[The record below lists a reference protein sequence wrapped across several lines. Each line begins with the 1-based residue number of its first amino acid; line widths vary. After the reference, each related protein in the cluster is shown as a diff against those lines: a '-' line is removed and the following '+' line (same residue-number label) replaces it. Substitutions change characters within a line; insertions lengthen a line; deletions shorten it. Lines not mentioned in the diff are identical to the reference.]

1 MIRNAIGKIGSV
13 FNRGLSTFNTRI
25 FPKVSRGIGEAAKI
39 GRNIGDASK
48 AVRNIGSSLNA
59 ISGNRLNG
67 PYADKANEIMSKIEG
82 VGDTMVQAERPLL
95 SGLES
100 MKNKLNA

>member
-1 MIRNAIGKIGSV
+1 MIRNAMGKIGSV

-59 ISGNRLNG
+59 ISGNRLS

-100 MKNKLNA
+100 MRTKLNA

>member
-1 MIRNAIGKIGSV
+1 MIRNALGKIGSV
-13 FNRGLSTFNTRI
+13 FNRGMATFNTRI

-59 ISGNRLNG
+59 ISGNRLS
-67 PYADKANEIMSKIEG
+67 PYADKANEIPPE
-82 VGDTMVQAERPLL
+82 
-95 SGLES
+95 
-100 MKNKLNA
+100 MKAILIYS